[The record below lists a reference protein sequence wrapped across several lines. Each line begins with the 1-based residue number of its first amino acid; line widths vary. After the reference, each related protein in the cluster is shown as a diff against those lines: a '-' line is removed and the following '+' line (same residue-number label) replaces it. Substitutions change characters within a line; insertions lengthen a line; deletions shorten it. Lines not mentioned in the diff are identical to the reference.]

1 MATTPQQAAADW
13 VAGISSKTAKITASV
28 QAVTTSPGV
37 AAARQK
43 QAWQTNTAAS
53 ADKWARKVQAVTLGD
68 WQTKMVNVGI
78 PRMAQGAAANQ
89 DKMVAA
95 MTALLPYIDQGKSR
109 LPARGTYEQNKAR
122 AMAWMDHMHAFPGVG
137 GR

>member
-1 MATTPQQAAADW
+1 MATTPQQAAQDW
-13 VAGISSKTAKITASV
+13 VNGISAKTAKITASV
-28 QAVTTSPGV
+28 QAVTMSPGV

-43 QAWQTNTAAS
+43 AVWQANTQAA
-53 ADKWARKVQAVTLGD
+53 ADKWARRVGNLQLGD
-68 WQTKMVNVGI
+68 WQTKMINVGI

-109 LPARGTYEQNKAR
+109 LPARGTYEQNKQR
-122 AMAWMDHMHAFPGVG
+122 ANAWMDHMHAFPGVG
-137 GR
+137 SR